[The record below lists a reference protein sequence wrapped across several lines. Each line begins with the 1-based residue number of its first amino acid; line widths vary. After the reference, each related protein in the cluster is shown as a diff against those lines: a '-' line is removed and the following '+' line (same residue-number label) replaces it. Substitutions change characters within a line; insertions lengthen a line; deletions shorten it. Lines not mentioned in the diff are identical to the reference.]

1 DTWKFTSTRTSPMS
15 FRVIERKSGA
25 SWARILKLHVPSGVT
40 GGTAMVPEHTVGV
53 VEPATGASGTAA
65 VGSGA
70 CGLTTKSSGGHA
82 SAIKAIPVTEM
93 VLPRVHGGNR
103 KGEIDNV

>member
-1 DTWKFTSTRTSPMS
+1 MS

-25 SWARILKLHVPSGVT
+25 SWVRILKLHVPSGVP
-40 GGTAMVPEHTVGV
+40 GGTEMVPEHTVGV

-70 CGLTTKSSGGHA
+70 CGLTTNSPEGQA
-82 SAIKAIPVTEM
+82 SAIREIPVTEM

-103 KGEIDNV
+103 KAEIDSVRTWSAPAAGV